1 MMKVLLIEDEWH
13 AAEALTDMI
22 RTLRPQYQVVEVLSS
37 IAEALVYF
45 EKSPKLDLIVSDIHL
60 SDGVSFALFKQIE
73 VHVPII
79 FTTAFDAYAIQAFK
93 VNSIDYLLKPI
104 RIDELEVAIQKFE
117 AQQQHH
123 QQQVGP
129 NLEALQ
135 AWLQNHVPTTKS
147 FKQRFLVKNRQHYIT
162 IQTTEIAFFTAV
174 NGLVFLTTFQNQR
187 HLIDMTLDQLEAQLD
202 NKRFFR
208 ANRQLIVQI
217 DAIKQVATYFKGKL
231 LLHLEPSPEGEQ
243 TVSQSRAA
251 DFKRWLDL

>member
-1 MMKVLLIEDEWH
+1 MKVLLIEDEWH

-22 RTLRPQYQVVEVLSS
+22 RKLRPQYQVVEVLSS

-45 EKSPKLDLIVSDIHL
+45 ENSPKLDLIVSDIHL

-117 AQQQHH
+117 AQQQ
-123 QQQVGP
+123 QLQAGP

-135 AWLQNHVPTTKS
+135 AWLQNNIPS
-147 FKQRFLVKNRQHYIT
+147 SAPFKQRFLVKSGQHFIS
-162 IQTTEIAFFTAV
+162 IQTDEIAFFTAE
-174 NGLVFLTTFQNQR
+174 NGLVFLTTHRKQR

-217 DAIKQVATYFKGKL
+217 DAIKQVAPYFKGKL
-231 LLHLEPSPEGEQ
+231 LLHLVPSPEGEQ